1 MTRRANLGARRK
13 GLWLFVLFL
22 LLSPSWV
29 AARSRS
35 RVSVG
40 FGVAFGVPIYHGYGG
55 VYYPAYYPEDI
66 YYNPPPRP
74 IYAFVDT
81 DIHPEE
87 AEVYLDGKVIGIADD
102 FDGFPGYLAIK
113 PGRHTLQFRHDGY
126 RSLSFNLRLRA
137 GELVDLDRKLPKLSA
152 GESDDLPAPPA
163 RRREAASDRSYP
175 SDRRKES
182 SEEDSEVLRVEQGF
196 GVLRL
201 KVLPVAAKV
210 MIDGDFFGTG
220 AEISRL
226 HGGIPL
232 RPGEHRIDVTL
243 AGYRKQVVETKIE
256 VDEESAVQI
265 ALKRQ

>member
-1 MTRRANLGARRK
+1 MSGAALLGYTRK
-13 GLWLFVLFL
+13 WLWLFVLLL
-22 LLSPSWV
+22 LLSPAWA
-29 AARSRS
+29 AARGRT

-55 VYYPAYYPEDI
+55 YYYPAYYPEDI
-66 YYNPPPRP
+66 YYHPPPRP

-113 PGRHTLQFRHDGY
+113 PGRHTLVFRQPGF

-137 GELVDLDRKLPKLSA
+137 GGLVDLDRKLPKLSA
-152 GESDDLPAPPA
+152 GESDDLPPPPPRRRDAGSGRLAPP
-163 RRREAASDRSYP
+163 
-175 SDRRKES
+175 DRRQGS
-182 SEEDSEVLRVEQGF
+182 SEEDPEVLRVEQGF

-201 KVLPVAAKV
+201 MVSPAAAKV

-220 AEISRL
+220 TEISKL

-256 VDEESAVQI
+256 EDEENAVQI